1 MKFIPAIDLIDNK
14 CVRLQK
20 GKEEKLTVFNI
31 NPVDQAR
38 FFEKN
43 GCDRIHLVDLDG
55 AFGRTDVNK
64 DTILEIR
71 KKTNVLIELGGGIKN
86 DENLSFWI
94 NEGIDFIV
102 VGSLAVKNKKLIL
115 RMAKK
120 YEHKIYVALDVLFEK
135 VMINGWVED
144 SKLSVNDILKTYNE
158 SSIKGF
164 IFTDISRDGMLEGLD
179 TKLINNF
186 ISRTNKNII
195 VGGGL
200 TNYEDLYNLKKINY
214 SNLEGVIAGKA
225 FYTGKIEID
234 KALKIMDS
242 NA

>member
-1 MKFIPAIDLIDNK
+1 MDNK
-14 CVRLQK
+14 CVRLQR
-20 GKEEKLTVFNI
+20 GKEEDLTVFNY
-31 NPVDQAR
+31 NPVDQAK
-38 FFEKN
+38 FFEKS
-43 GCDRIHLVDLDG
+43 GCDRIHVVDLDG
-55 AFGRTDVNK
+55 AFGRADINK

-71 KKTNVLIELGGGIKN
+71 KNTNVSIELGGGIKN
-86 DENLSFWI
+86 DDNFSFWI

-115 RMAKK
+115 KMAEK
-120 YEHKIYVALDVLFEK
+120 YANKIYVALDVLLEK
-135 VMINGWVED
+135 VMIKGWVED
-144 SKLSVNDILKTYNE
+144 SKLTINDIFRTYND
-158 SSIKGF
+158 SSINGF
-164 IFTDISRDGMLEGLD
+164 VLTDISRDGTLEGLD
-179 TKLINNF
+179 ITLINNF

-200 TNYEDLYNLKKINY
+200 TSYEDLFNLKKINY

-225 FYTGKIEID
+225 FYSGNIEID